1 MKKSKNIVTLIM
13 FLALILNF
21 FVLSLTS
28 AENIKQKDIL
38 KSKLVVE
45 GNEEGE
51 RLSIVNSK
59 GIFIPVEILKKYF
72 DNDISIKEEE
82 NRLHIVIQKPAF
94 TLENFT
100 LSNRI
105 KDGVSL
111 NFPIQNIDGVNY
123 INIKGIEKI
132 LGISSS
138 YIKDSNILILD
149 KIKDKQMIGKTVNK
163 TKLKSP
169 YNKFFFYIPTI
180 RYINKGEKVFI
191 FDEKGNDYKV
201 RTKQGEV
208 GFIKKDE
215 LQLGWEVYNNDLKL
229 NTLRENYSPKGKINI
244 VWDQITD
251 MTPDTGDEDKI
262 DGLDVIVPTWFSV
275 INDKGYILNKGD
287 YKYVENAH
295 NKGYKVWA
303 LIDNN
308 FDKELTSKILKS
320 SDAKKNIIN
329 QLLIYSSIY
338 NLDGINIDFENVY
351 YEDKDRFTNF
361 ISELTQTL
369 KQQNISVS
377 IDITVP
383 SASPTWSKFYDRQKL
398 GKIVDY
404 CMLMAYDETPG
415 DSKLS
420 GPVASINWVTKG
432 ITDTIKSG
440 IPGEKLILGI
450 PFYTRQWEE
459 AKDTKGNISVKSKT
473 LSMKA
478 VNKIIM
484 ENDCKPVWLSNYGQ
498 NYIEY
503 AKAGK
508 RYRIWIE
515 DKKSV
520 KLKSDLVAKYN
531 LKGISSWRKGFEE
544 PDIWEVINYTVKG
557 EKIASSN

>member
-1 MKKSKNIVTLIM
+1 
-13 FLALILNF
+13 
-21 FVLSLTS
+21 
-28 AENIKQKDIL
+28 
-38 KSKLVVE
+38 
-45 GNEEGE
+45 
-51 RLSIVNSK
+51 
-59 GIFIPVEILKKYF
+59 
-72 DNDISIKEEE
+72 
-82 NRLHIVIQKPAF
+82 
-94 TLENFT
+94 
-100 LSNRI
+100 
-105 KDGVSL
+105 
-111 NFPIQNIDGVNY
+111 
-123 INIKGIEKI
+123 
-132 LGISSS
+132 
-138 YIKDSNILILD
+138 
-149 KIKDKQMIGKTVNK
+149 
-163 TKLKSP
+163 
-169 YNKFFFYIPTI
+169 
-180 RYINKGEKVFI
+180 
-191 FDEKGNDYKV
+191 
-201 RTKQGEV
+201 
-208 GFIKKDE
+208 
-215 LQLGWEVYNNDLKL
+215 
-229 NTLRENYSPKGKINI
+229 
-244 VWDQITD
+244 

-459 AKDTKGNISVKSKT
+459 AKDTKAI
-473 LSMKA
+473 
-478 VNKIIM
+478 
-484 ENDCKPVWLSNYGQ
+484 
-498 NYIEY
+498 
-503 AKAGK
+503 
-508 RYRIWIE
+508 
-515 DKKSV
+515 
-520 KLKSDLVAKYN
+520 
-531 LKGISSWRKGFEE
+531 
-544 PDIWEVINYTVKG
+544 
-557 EKIASSN
+557 